1 MSLVTPAALATMA
14 GVLVLWAGS
23 HFFGVGVVAD
33 AVLLTVG
40 LVALG
45 GVALEAGNHLYQFGK
60 LTLAATRKAELEQAA
75 SHLAKAISLIG
86 VQAVLALLL
95 RHRPATF
102 NQRFS
107 KLPAMA
113 PLRQM
118 RPLPRTPGLFYKPK
132 FMVTNKLF
140 AGEGRTNAAGDIRL
154 GRWHAGNA
162 VGAAEGLRL
171 AAYHERV
178 HQLLTPRLQVF
189 RELQVYLKQSGYQ
202 KSFILRYLEEALAET
217 ISPWRVYRVSK
228 STTLCGLKFPINA
241 HYEITVAQVGA
252 EARGILLGPIVVGG
266 MLLMVH
272 HGLWTERCE
281 LAS

>member
-1 MSLVTPAALATMA
+1 MEFIQPQVIMASTPISIWSREDKLKEVILRAARLLPRETGDALLSLVTPAALATMV

-23 HFFGVGVVAD
+23 HFLGVGVVAD

-45 GVALEAGNHLYQFGK
+45 GVALEAGKHLYHFGK
-60 LTLAATRKAELEQAA
+60 LTLAATREADLEQAA

-95 RHRPATF
+95 RQRPATF

-107 KLPAMA
+107 RLPALA
-113 PLRQM
+113 PLSQM
-118 RPLPRTPGLFYKPK
+118 RPLPRTPGLLYKPK
-132 FMVTNKLF
+132 FMVTNKLL

-162 VGAAEGLRL
+162 AGAAEGLRL
-171 AAYHERV
+171 AAYHERM

-189 RELQVYLKQSGYQ
+189 REMQVYFKQSGYQ
-202 KSFILRYLEEALAET
+202 KSFTQRHPSGAYRRGRHASHG
-217 ISPWRVYRVSK
+217 SPW
-228 STTLCGLKFPINA
+228 
-241 HYEITVAQVGA
+241 
-252 EARGILLGPIVVGG
+252 VVD
-266 MLLMVH
+266 
-272 HGLWTERCE
+272 
-281 LAS
+281 